1 MKPWILITG
10 ANSGIGAD
18 AARTLHEKG
27 FRVIAGMRR
36 IPAEA
41 PSLPDFHRVVIDVT
55 KPATIAAAKAEI
67 EKLPLGNAP
76 FHLLNNA
83 GIAVAGPVEGLS
95 DERWREQFDVN
106 VFGLLAVT
114 RAFLPFVRLNRG
126 RIVNVSSIS
135 GIFASPYLGA
145 YAASKFA
152 VEALTDA
159 LRREV
164 MSAGIEVSL
173 IEPGPIATPI
183 WDKNLKE
190 KDSLLDSFSPEVRAL
205 YGADM
210 DRFAGVVEDSV
221 KGALPVARASEA
233 IYRALTARRPRARY
247 PVLARAAVWQIGLI
261 RRLPTRIVDKL
272 VMKGFGRDL

>member
-1 MKPWILITG
+1 MHPWILITG

-18 AARTLHEKG
+18 AARYLHERG
-27 FRVIAGMRR
+27 FGIIACMRK
-36 IPAEA
+36 IPADA
-41 PSLPDFHRVVIDVT
+41 PALPRFHRIQLDVT
-55 KPATIAAAKAEI
+55 KPDTIEAAR
-67 EKLPLGNAP
+67 NAVIALNLEGP

-114 RAFLPFVRLNRG
+114 RAFLPLVRKTKG

-164 MSAGIEVSL
+164 VNAGIEVCL

-183 WDKNLKE
+183 WEKNLKE
-190 KDSLLDSFSPEVRAL
+190 KDALLASFGPEIHAH
-205 YGADM
+205 YAADM
-210 DRFAGVVEDSV
+210 DRFAGVVEDSA
-221 KGALPVARASEA
+221 KHALPVVRVSEA
-233 IYRALTARRPRARY
+233 IHRALTARRPKARY
-247 PVLARAAVWQIGLI
+247 PVLARAAVWQIALI
-261 RRLPTRIVDKL
+261 TRLPGRMVDRL

>member
-1 MKPWILITG
+1 MQPWILITG

-18 AARTLHEKG
+18 AARYLHERG
-27 FRVIAGMRR
+27 FGIIACMRK
-36 IPAEA
+36 IPAGA
-41 PSLPDFHRVVIDVT
+41 PALPRFHRLALDVT
-55 KPATIAAAKAEI
+55 KPDTIAAARAAV
-67 EKLPLGNAP
+67 EKLDLGGGP

-114 RAFLPFVRLNRG
+114 RAFLPFVRKTKG
-126 RIVNVSSIS
+126 RVVNVSSIS

-183 WDKNLKE
+183 WEKNLKE
-190 KDSLLDSFSPEVRAL
+190 KDALLASFGPEIHAH
-205 YGADM
+205 YAADM
-210 DRFAGVVEDSV
+210 DRFAAVVEESA
-221 KGALPVARASEA
+221 KHALPVVKVSEA
-233 IYRALTARRPRARY
+233 IHRALTAKKPKARY
-247 PVLARAAVWQIGLI
+247 PVLARAAVWQIALI
-261 RRLPTRIVDKL
+261 RRLPGRMVDRL